1 MIVLVIEDPRI
12 EKHETTM
19 QSGTVRASW
28 NVMHPSNGA
37 VLAYCDTEEEAER
50 TRDAINYLATKLK
63 RPL

>member
-1 MIVLVIEDPRI
+1 
-12 EKHETTM
+12 M